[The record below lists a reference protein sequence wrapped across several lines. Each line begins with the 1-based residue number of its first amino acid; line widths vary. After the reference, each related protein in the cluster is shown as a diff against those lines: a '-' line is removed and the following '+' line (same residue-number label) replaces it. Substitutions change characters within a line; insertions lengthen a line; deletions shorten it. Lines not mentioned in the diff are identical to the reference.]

1 VPLDEHNEGPL
12 DAAVRPTT
20 EGDFEARAEVLT
32 PRLVAVCA
40 YGRDERSAEVALKNS
55 LEDLG
60 YTQGISFRRLPPPAA
75 GARSGEG
82 NRAAVRYP
90 W

>member
-1 VPLDEHNEGPL
+1 VDLDEHNEGPL
-12 DAAVRPTT
+12 DATVRPTG

-40 YGRDERSAEVALKNS
+40 YGRDARGAEVALEGS

-60 YTQGISFRRLPPPAA
+60 YTQGISFRRPFAGEA
-75 GARSGEG
+75 GA
-82 NRAAVRYP
+82 
-90 W
+90 